1 MRNKKR
7 SVAGLLLGRSLCPL
21 ALELLWIL
29 LMLRYHSRTRN
40 GVLWGNVHSILIPDM
55 PLDLSTADLNLK
67 ELMVHSLNCKKFR
80 VAVGH

>member
-1 MRNKKR
+1 MRNKER
-7 SVAGLLLGRSLCPL
+7 SVAGILLGRPLCPL

-29 LMLRYHSRTRN
+29 LMLRCHSRTRN
-40 GVLWGNVHSILIPDM
+40 GVLWGNVHSIPIRDM

-67 ELMVHSLNCKKFR
+67 ELMVHSPNCKKFR